1 MEASTPTPQEQA
13 RPRLP
18 TIAITIGDPLGIG
31 PEVIVKALAV
41 SDLRRR
47 ARFRIFG
54 VESALAQAAREAKIE
69 PFWWRVDH
77 ESPLVDTTTAHD
89 VVVLDWERRH
99 GEFGLARLPHAPAK
113 LTGELSFV
121 FCDAAI
127 SSAKRPESDPQHVD
141 AIVTG
146 PISKQAW
153 AMAGF
158 GRFPGHTELLATRF
172 AARRSAMMF
181 VSPKLNVVLATVH
194 LPLMEIRDIFTI
206 GVVFDAIDLGNE
218 AMKRRG
224 IRRPK
229 IAVCGLN
236 PHAGEGGLLGDEE
249 TRIIEPAIRVA
260 NDAGIDAR
268 GPFPGDT
275 IFLSAVKGEWDLVVA
290 MYHDQGLIP
299 VKLLDRDRAVNVT
312 LGLPT
317 VRTSPDHGTAF
328 DIAGKSRA
336 DSGSMG
342 AAIELAVEMA
352 RHAPTAQA

>member
-1 MEASTPTPQEQA
+1 MPSASRTQTSPDSTK
-13 RPRLP
+13 RP
-18 TIAITIGDPLGIG
+18 TIALTLGDPLGIG
-31 PEVIVKALAV
+31 PEVIVKALADR
-41 SDLRRR
+41 DLRGR
-47 ARFRIFG
+47 AHFRIYG
-54 VESALAQAAREAKIE
+54 VESVLADAARSAGIE

-77 ESPLVDTTTAHD
+77 NSPLIETTHAHD
-89 VVVLDWERRH
+89 VVVLDWEKTS
-99 GEFGLARLPHAPAK
+99 GEFGLHRIARTSHRLS
-113 LTGELSFV
+113 GELSFV

-127 SSAKRPESDPQHVD
+127 ADAKRETHDPLRAD

-153 AMAGF
+153 SMAGF

-181 VSPKLNVVLATVH
+181 VSPRLNVVLATVH

-218 AMKRRG
+218 AMKSLG

-249 TRIIEPAIRVA
+249 TRIIEPAIKVA

-275 IFLSAVKGEWDLVVA
+275 IFLSALNGKYDLVVA

-312 LGLPT
+312 LGLPS

-328 DIAGKSRA
+328 DIAGKNKA
-336 DSGSMG
+336 DPGSMKS
-342 AAIELAVEMA
+342 AIELAIKML
-352 RHAPTAQA
+352 QQ

>member
-1 MEASTPTPQEQA
+1 MATPSAS
-13 RPRLP
+13 RPRP
-18 TIAITIGDPLGIG
+18 TIAVTLGDPLGIG
-31 PEVIVKALAV
+31 PEVIVKALA
-41 SDLRRR
+41 DRELRRS
-47 ARFRIFG
+47 ARFRIYG
-54 VESALAQAAREAKIE
+54 LESSLARAAQEAGIE

-77 ESPLVDTTTAHD
+77 ESPLAETTVAHD
-89 VVVLDWERRH
+89 VVVMDWERRP
-99 GEFGLARLPHAPAK
+99 GEFGFDRLAHAPNRLA
-113 LTGELSFV
+113 GELSFV

-127 SSAKRPESDPQHVD
+127 AAAKRPAGDRLRVD

-146 PISKQAW
+146 PICKQSW

-218 AMKRRG
+218 AMKKLG
-224 IRRPK
+224 VARPK

-249 TRIIEPAIRVA
+249 TRIIEPAIKVA
-260 NDAGIDAR
+260 NDSGIDAR

-312 LGLPT
+312 LGLPS

-328 DIAGKSRA
+328 DIAGKNRA
-336 DSGSMG
+336 DAGSMQ
-342 AAIELAVEMA
+342 AAMELARRMA
-352 RHAPTAQA
+352 GPEPKNGT